1 MLRFIL
7 LIIGLVVIM
16 CKPFLLF
23 LAAAVGLMW
32 LLISRPTSFPAL
44 DSLLAGWGARV
55 NEPEPDLSRR
65 KDFMTYE
72 EREEKIMSNIKF
84 KEGFEDDP
92 KWQEQSKRFREQI
105 QKAQDLE
112 DEAMRVEGQNIKNMA

>member
-1 MLRFIL
+1 
-7 LIIGLVVIM
+7 
-16 CKPFLLF
+16 
-23 LAAAVGLMW
+23 
-32 LLISRPTSFPAL
+32 
-44 DSLLAGWGARV
+44 
-55 NEPEPDLSRR
+55 
-65 KDFMTYE
+65 
-72 EREEKIMSNIKF
+72 MSNIKF